1 MSRELRYATVVLV
14 IAIATLVASSA
25 QAQQGRRGGRWGRMF
40 TIPKVALAQLE
51 EVRDELKLSDEHQ
64 QKIEEFNDELA
75 EGMRTAFQ
83 DAQGDFNK
91 MREAMNKAQA
101 EASKKLDE
109 LLDPGQRKRLQEVY
123 IQVNGAGALQDEA
136 VAKALQ
142 LTDEQQEKLEEVRE
156 ASRDEFMNAGL
167 RDLDDEARA
176 KKIEELTKSRDE
188 KALAVLT
195 EEQRADFGEMKG
207 EELKVDLSNLPRFGG
222 RGNRESRENTT

>member
-1 MSRELRYATVVLV
+1 MSREFRYAAVVLV
-14 IAIATLVASSA
+14 VALATLASEAA
-25 QAQQGRRGGRWGRMF
+25 QAQQGRRGGRWGRLF
-40 TIPKVALAQLE
+40 TVPKVALAQLE
-51 EVRDELKLSDEHQ
+51 EVRGELKLSEEHQ
-64 QKIEEFNDELA
+64 QKIEELNDELA

-83 DAQGDFNK
+83 DAQGDWTK

-101 EASKKLDE
+101 EVAGKLDE
-109 LLDPGQRKRLQEVY
+109 LLDPAQRKRLQEVY

-142 LTDEQQEKLEEVRE
+142 LTDEQKEKLEGVRE

-167 RDLDDEARA
+167 RDLDDDARA
-176 KKIEELTKSRDE
+176 KKIEELTKSRDD

-195 EEQRADFGEMKG
+195 EEQRADFDEMKG

-222 RGNRESRENTT
+222 RGNREPREDTT